1 MGLLDQLSDQQR
13 EAVQTI
19 DDDLEIILNEN
30 WFEQDKWDERTRT
43 AYKKFW

>member
-19 DDDLEIILNEN
+19 DDDLEIIACAGCRKN
-30 WFEQDKWDERTRT
+30 WCRH
-43 AYKKFW
+43 